1 MPTRSVILRLRD
13 SRWAAFPLIAALA
26 LATLAAP
33 APAPAQTAPAAES
46 VQPTSVA
53 DVSRRVWEL
62 ASHGK
67 VDDALETAKAL
78 VEKAD
83 DPAFAALRQDIH
95 LHEQHA
101 RDRDAK
107 AKADYDRKIAKI
119 DEQLAANDLVK
130 ALASA
135 VEAYGLTED
144 TRGLLTTPQVA
155 QLIAAAEAQARQ
167 HETNHDWLKALSL
180 YRGLELLH
188 ENQDRYTEPMK
199 RVARHVALLRL
210 YAPEVLFDLYKQEAA
225 ERGDEAPEP
234 WNFEEDHWQTQLEN
248 IEPIMLS
255 ESLALGAR
263 QHVEG
268 SSFEQLLI
276 GGIDGL
282 MIVFDTKGLEKTF
295 PALTDADKV
304 ASFKDYLQQTRAAIA
319 ERATPMGYGEASAI
333 VNRIMQRNAATVNL
347 PEAVIV
353 HELGDGA
360 MSQLDDFSSVVW
372 PHQKARFERTT
383 RGEFSGVG
391 IQISL
396 VNRQLTVVTPLEDTP
411 AHKAGIRS
419 GDQIATIDGKSTV
432 GMDLDTAVDK
442 ITGAEGTTVT
452 LGIKSPNDEKPRNI
466 TLTRSSIKIVSV
478 KGWER
483 KQGTGGWEYLIDPA
497 LRIGYIRMTAFGPN
511 TADELDAA
519 VAQMEDTGGLN
530 GLILDLRFNPGGRLD
545 AAVAVADRFLDKGT
559 IVSTTQKL
567 LTGRPWAAEASHK
580 HTYDNFPVIVLIN
593 KGSASASEIV
603 AGALQDHNRGL
614 IVGENSF
621 GKGSVQNLFR
631 IGGEQ
636 AYLKL
641 TTQYYMV
648 PSGRVIHRRPNAPE
662 WGISP
667 DVTVRMTDRQTAD
680 CIQARMVLD
689 VLRDPNDP
697 DFDPHALIV
706 RDDEKKAAD
715 DEPQDKAPPVTKAS
729 DLLTRG
735 MDSQLETAL
744 LLLKTRLLGEARG

>member
-1 MPTRSVILRLRD
+1 MSTVAS
-13 SRWAAFPLIAALA
+13 IAS
-26 LATLAAP
+26 
-33 APAPAQTAPAAES
+33 AQTATQEPPANVPQTAS
-46 VQPTSVA
+46 PQVTYA
-53 DVSRRVWEL
+53 DVSRRAWEL
-62 ASHGK
+62 ASVGR
-67 VDDALETAKAL
+67 VDDALQQVKTLAEARL
-78 VEKAD
+78 D
-83 DPAFAALRQDIH
+83 DPKLASLRQDIA
-95 LHEQHA
+95 LREQHI
-101 RDRDAK
+101 RDRDARTLARYERK
-107 AKADYDRKIAKI
+107 LAKL
-119 DEQLAANDLVK
+119 EQQIVAGDLVK

-135 VEAYGLTED
+135 VEAYGLAQD
-144 TRGLLTTPQVA
+144 PAKVLTLAQVQ
-155 QLIAAAEAQARQ
+155 QLVATAEAKAAE
-167 HETNHDWLKALSL
+167 HEAAHDWLKALSL

-188 ENQDRYTEPMK
+188 ENQDRYSEPMK

-210 YAPEVLFDLYKQEAA
+210 YAPEVLYQLYVKEAA

-234 WNFEEDHWQTQLEN
+234 WNLEEDQWQVQLEN
-248 IEPIMLS
+248 IEPLMLS

-268 SSFEQLLI
+268 SNFEQLLI

-282 MIVFDTKGLEKTF
+282 MTLFETKGLETTF
-295 PALTDADKV
+295 PSLADEQKV
-304 ASFKDYLQQTRAAIA
+304 EAFRSYLQQTRASLV
-319 ERATPMGYGEASAI
+319 ERTTPMGYAEASAI
-333 VNRIMQRNAATVNL
+333 VNRIMQRNAATLNL
-347 PEAVIV
+347 PEAVVV

-360 MSQLDDFSSVVW
+360 TTKLDDFTAVIW

-432 GMDLDTAVDK
+432 GVDLDTAVDK
-442 ITGAEGTTVT
+442 ITGPEGTTVT
-452 LGIKSPNDEKPRNI
+452 LGIKSANDEKPRNI

-483 KQGTGGWEYLIDPA
+483 KAPAGDWDYYIDPA
-497 LRIGYIRMTAFGPN
+497 LRIGYVRMTSFGPN

-519 VAQMEDTGGLN
+519 VNQMKAQGGLN

-545 AAVAVADRFLDKGT
+545 AAVAVSDRFLDQGT

-567 LTGRPWAAEASHK
+567 LTGRPWSAEASPK
-580 HTYDNFPVIVLIN
+580 YTYEPFPVVVLIN

-603 AGALQDHNRGL
+603 AGALQDHHRAL

-631 IGGEQ
+631 IGGER

-641 TTQYYMV
+641 TTQYYKV
-648 PSGRVIHRRPNAPE
+648 PSGRIIHRRPNAKE

-667 DVTVRMTDRQTAD
+667 DVTVKMTDRQTAD

-689 VLRDPNDP
+689 ILRDPNDP
-697 DFDPHALIV
+697 NFDPQAVISKPS
-706 RDDEKKAAD
+706 DKKADPEEEA
-715 DEPQDKAPPVTKAS
+715 EDKAPPVERAS

-744 LLLKTRLLGEARG
+744 LLIKTRLLGEARG